1 MQGMTLLSRHARDTV
16 EHRLSVFRVVVVT
29 GARQVGKST
38 LARMVLE
45 RTPGVYVTLDDPETL
60 TRAAADPAGLVASGG
75 DGLLVI
81 DEVQRVPDLLRAV
94 KLEVD
99 KDPRPGRFLLTGSAN
114 ILEMRTVTESLAG
127 RAAWVDLGPL
137 TWSEIA
143 GRPRPTVLD
152 AAFAA
157 GDVRELLAGLACGAE
172 PAANAARHRAL
183 SGGMPETLDMDPE
196 NRRVWY
202 DGYRRSFLERDLR
215 QLSAVGNIPEFN
227 RLMSLALLRSGGV
240 VNRSDLASDAQVSH
254 ATASRY
260 LGLLSTANQIRFLSP
275 YLPNVGKRL
284 VKNPKLFA
292 VDSGAMAWALNAGSW
307 EVAAAAGRDGAL
319 LETFVI
325 DDVIATDSLGP
336 AGSGY
341 HFWRTSGG
349 AEVDLVVQRGTD
361 VVGIEVKSSSTLR
374 TSDAS
379 GLRALRGDIGP
390 SFRVGLVAYL
400 GSECRELDERI
411 VAVPIPRL
419 LGVAGS

>member
-1 MQGMTLLSRHARDTV
+1 MVS
-16 EHRLSVFRVVVVT
+16 

-60 TRAAADPAGLVASGG
+60 TRAAADPAGLVASGR

-94 KLEVD
+94 KMEVD
-99 KDPRPGRFLLTGSAN
+99 RDSRPGRFLLTGSAN

-137 TWSEIA
+137 TWSEVA

-152 AAFAA
+152 AAFSANDA
-157 GDVRELLAGLACGAE
+157 RELLAAVACSATPMADE
-172 PAANAARHRAL
+172 ARQCAL
-183 SGGMPETLDMDPE
+183 SGGMPETLGMDPE

-215 QLSAVGNIPEFN
+215 QLSAVGNVPEFN

-240 VNRSDLASDAQVSH
+240 VNRSDLASDAQVSPTT
-254 ATASRY
+254 ATRY

-284 VKNPKLFA
+284 VKNPKILA
-292 VDSGAMAWALNAGSW
+292 VDSGAMAWALNAATW
-307 EVAAAAGRDGAL
+307 DVATASGRDGAL
-319 LETFVI
+319 LETFAI
-325 DDVIATDSLGP
+325 DDVIATDSLGS

-341 HFWRTSGG
+341 HFWRTGAG

-361 VVGIEVKSSSTLR
+361 VVGIEVKSSATIR

-379 GLRALRGDIGP
+379 GLRALRGDIGA
-390 SFRVGLVAYL
+390 SFRAGIVTYL
-400 GSECRELDERI
+400 GSECRQLDERI
-411 VAVPIPRL
+411 IAVPLSVL
-419 LGVAGS
+419 LGVAVA